1 LYKSAKPNTRLEKTI
16 MEMTGE
22 YRIAAP
28 REKVWA
34 ALNNP
39 EILREAI
46 PGCEEL
52 KSLSPTELEAAA
64 KTKIGPVSARFK
76 GKVVLSNLNPPES
89 YTLTG
94 EGTGGAAGF
103 AKGEAQVTLVA
114 EGSETIL
121 RYAVKASVGGKL
133 AQVGQRLV
141 DGAARKMAD
150 EFFDRFAALA
160 GGKVEPAAPEAAPAP
175 PVPAQDAQFEPLH
188 WVPMAMIGGG
198 IMFML
203 LLLLL

>member
-1 LYKSAKPNTRLEKTI
+1 

-133 AQVGQRLV
+133 AQLGSRLI
-141 DGAARKMAD
+141 DGFARKMAD
-150 EFFDRFAALA
+150 DFFERFQQTVEGPA
-160 GGKVEPAAPEAAPAP
+160 GTADGTAEGAEPKGGENDP
-175 PVPAQDAQFEPLH
+175 
-188 WVPMAMIGGG
+188 GGG
-198 IMFML
+198 EKKKGWLKRIIG
-203 LLLLL
+203 

>member
-1 LYKSAKPNTRLEKTI
+1 

-28 REKVWA
+28 REQVWA

-52 KSLSPTELEAAA
+52 KAHSATELEAAA
-64 KTKIGPVSARFK
+64 KAKIGPVSARFK
-76 GKVVLSNLNPPES
+76 GKVILSNLNPPES

-103 AKGEAQVTLVA
+103 AKGEAQVTLVPD
-114 EGSETIL
+114 GSETIL

-133 AQVGQRLV
+133 AQVGQRLI

-150 EFFDRFAALA
+150 EFFDRFASLA
-160 GGKVEPAAPEAAPAP
+160 GGKVEVEVETADTPSPSPALGTPTQAGFEPAP
-175 PVPAQDAQFEPLH
+175 
-188 WVPMAMIGGG
+188 WVPLAVIGGT
-198 IMFML
+198 ILFML
-203 LLLLL
+203 VLLLS

>member
-1 LYKSAKPNTRLEKTI
+1 

-28 REKVWA
+28 REQVWA

-52 KSLSPTELEAAA
+52 KSLSSTELEAAA
-64 KTKIGPVSARFK
+64 KAKIGPVSARFK

-103 AKGEAQVTLVA
+103 AKGEAQVTLVP
-114 EGSETIL
+114 EGNQTIL

-160 GGKVEPAAPEAAPAP
+160 GGKVEPAVPEAAPAP

-188 WVPMAMIGGG
+188 WVPMAIIGGG
-198 IMFML
+198 ILFVL

>member
-1 LYKSAKPNTRLEKTI
+1 LYKPANLNTRLEKTT

-28 REKVWA
+28 REQVWA

-39 EILREAI
+39 EILRDAI

-64 KTKIGPVSARFK
+64 KAKIGPVSARFK

-103 AKGEAQVTLVA
+103 AKGEAQVTLLPD
-114 EGSETIL
+114 GSETIL

-133 AQVGQRLV
+133 AQVGQRLI

-160 GGKVEPAAPEAAPAP
+160 GGKVGETTPEIPQAGPAAP
-175 PVPAQDAQFEPLH
+175 QGRSFEPAS
-188 WVPMAMIGGG
+188 WVPFAIIGGG
-198 IMFML
+198 ILFLLVL
-203 LLLLL
+203 LLT

>member
-1 LYKSAKPNTRLEKTI
+1 

-133 AQVGQRLV
+133 AQVGQRLI

>member
-1 LYKSAKPNTRLEKTI
+1 

-28 REKVWA
+28 REQVWA
-34 ALNNP
+34 ALNKP

-64 KTKIGPVSARFK
+64 KAKIGPVSARFK

>member
-1 LYKSAKPNTRLEKTI
+1 

-114 EGSETIL
+114 EGNQTIL